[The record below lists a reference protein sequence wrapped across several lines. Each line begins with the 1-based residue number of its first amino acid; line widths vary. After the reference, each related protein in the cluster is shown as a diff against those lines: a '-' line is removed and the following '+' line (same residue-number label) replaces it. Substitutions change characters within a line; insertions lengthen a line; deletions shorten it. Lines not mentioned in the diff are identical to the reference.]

1 VVYIKINIVLPCILI
16 KWCGISE
23 LNSGRTSSMKTKTK
37 QVQTVNRET
46 AINENEI
53 KREIV

>member
-1 VVYIKINIVLPCILI
+1 
-16 KWCGISE
+16 
-23 LNSGRTSSMKTKTK
+23 MKTKTK

-53 KREIV
+53 KREIVLFYKGKLNENQEST